1 MINKKQLSL
10 ILVIFSILTVIA
22 GVLLWQDQ
30 RYNLIIILVLI
41 ASMLAFYFQYEY
53 SSVKTREVVIVSIM
67 IALAV
72 VGRTL
77 FILLPS
83 VKPVSAL
90 IIILAVVFGSQD
102 GFLAGSLS
110 ALLSDFVFGM
120 GPWTPFQM
128 IAWGLIGY
136 LAGMFS
142 KQLYQN
148 QWLLYLYGLISGILF
163 SLIMD
168 LWSVLTIEQTFNL
181 TRYLVTFLSSLPVT
195 IIYMISNVV
204 FLILLKTTMFR
215 ILQRVKVK
223 YGIEEKD

>member
-41 ASMLAFYFQYEY
+41 ASMMAFYFQYEY

-67 IALAV
+67 VALAV
-72 VGRTL
+72 VGRML

-181 TRYLVTFLSSLPVT
+181 TRYLVTFLSSLPV
-195 IIYMISNVV
+195 IVIYMISNVV

>member
-41 ASMLAFYFQYEY
+41 ASMMAFYFQYEY

-77 FILLPS
+77 FILFPS

>member
-195 IIYMISNVV
+195 IIYMISNIV

>member
-41 ASMLAFYFQYEY
+41 ASMMAFYFQYEY
-53 SSVKTREVVIVSIM
+53 SGVKTREVVIVSIM
-67 IALAV
+67 VALAV
-72 VGRTL
+72 VGRML
-77 FILLPS
+77 FILFPS

>member
-41 ASMLAFYFQYEY
+41 ASMMAFYFQYEY

-195 IIYMISNVV
+195 IIYMISNIV

>member
-72 VGRTL
+72 VGRML

-195 IIYMISNVV
+195 IIYMFSNVV

>member
-41 ASMLAFYFQYEY
+41 ASMMAFYFQYEY

>member
-41 ASMLAFYFQYEY
+41 ASMMAFYFQYEY

-72 VGRTL
+72 VGRML

>member
-77 FILLPS
+77 FILFPS

>member
-72 VGRTL
+72 VGRML